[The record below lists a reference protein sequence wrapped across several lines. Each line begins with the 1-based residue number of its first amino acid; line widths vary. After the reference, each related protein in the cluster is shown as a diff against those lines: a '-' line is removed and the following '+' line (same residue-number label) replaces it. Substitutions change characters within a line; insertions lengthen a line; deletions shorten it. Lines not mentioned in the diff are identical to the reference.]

1 MLSTFCNS
9 SMQPQANFNLV
20 LLPPE
25 SDSLVTQVD
34 IGGGGQMAK
43 WATQARTK
51 CAAYVKLEPVRYGWC
66 LFEWDAQTP
75 ANQLAWNNPTHF
87 APTPACGPGNLQ
99 AGL

>member
-34 IGGGGQMAK
+34 ICGAK
-43 WATQARTK
+43 WPRGHRRALTTMPQDADLKIPLQRDES
-51 CAAYVKLEPVRYGWC
+51 CLDFWANGLQPLIPPPPV
-66 LFEWDAQTP
+66 ES
-75 ANQLAWNNPTHF
+75 
-87 APTPACGPGNLQ
+87 
-99 AGL
+99 